1 MNDEPQQY
9 WFNTLTG
16 EVEVGKQSAAIYRIG
31 PFSTREG
38 AARALQTLAE
48 RTKAWQSEEEIE
60 D

>member
-9 WFNTLTG
+9 WFNTNTG

-31 PFSTREG
+31 PFSSRED
-38 AARALQTLAE
+38 AARALQVIAE
-48 RTKAWQSEEEIE
+48 RTKAWQSDEEAE